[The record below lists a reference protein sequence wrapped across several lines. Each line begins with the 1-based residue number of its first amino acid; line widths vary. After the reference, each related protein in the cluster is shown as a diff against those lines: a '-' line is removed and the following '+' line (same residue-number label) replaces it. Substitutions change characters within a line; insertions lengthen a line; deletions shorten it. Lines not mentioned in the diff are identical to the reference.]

1 MTQGGCPSR
10 CDRAT
15 VAAKLVAKLTV
26 KLNPGLRSRPSGWP
40 SSRPSSWPSWSW
52 SSRWMT
58 TLTSPEPGWR
68 NRAPHGIAPS
78 RTLRQRRRQG
88 LNGQKCPKCTDQRR
102 STSGVEVSV
111 QTSVEVRVEGGGARW
126 ERTSSNREW
135 LPIPDRRFFCTVA
148 RIGNLTGKVTG
159 NPEVHD
165 RRAVANGGFDRQ
177 SLG

>member
-15 VAAKLVAKLTV
+15 VAAKLVAKLTA
-26 KLNPGLRSRPSGWP
+26 KLHRGLRSRPSRWP
-40 SSRPSSWPSWSW
+40 SSRPSSWPSWAW

-68 NRAPHGIAPS
+68 NRAGGTGLAEPGAARFAPS

-102 STSGVEVSV
+102 ALRFPLRHPLRFAL
-111 QTSVEVRVEGGGARW
+111 RVAVHAGNE
-126 ERTSSNREW
+126 
-135 LPIPDRRFFCTVA
+135 LRR
-148 RIGNLTGKVTG
+148 TG
-159 NPEVHD
+159 NGSPFPIADFSAREPGSGTSPG
-165 RRAVANGGFDRQ
+165 R
-177 SLG
+177 